1 VNRSIRQVAVVL
13 LGLFLVLFVQL
24 NRVQVLDAESLREHP
39 ANTRAVFRDFARPR
53 GPITTADGVV
63 VARSVAVS
71 GPLERLREYPLG
83 ERYAHITGY
92 LSLNVG
98 STGIERSY
106 NDELTGRTSGQ
117 QLDRIL
123 DLFGADQDFT
133 GEVVLTVRDD
143 LQQAA
148 QEALGQQLGSV
159 VALDPRSGA
168 VLASWSYPSYD
179 PNRLSAHDG
188 NAVNAAFAELQA
200 ASGTPLLE
208 KAYREIYFPGSTFKV
223 VTAAA
228 GLGSGEITPTFP
240 VFEQLDAYTPPLTTR
255 PIRNFGGAT
264 CGGDLDELLRV
275 SCNTGFAEMAA
286 ELLGPDPMVATAED
300 FGFNEAPPLDVPAT
314 AASRFPTDFGERLEA
329 PTPEIPAGV
338 YENTPT
344 LAQAA
349 IGQND
354 VAASPLHMAMVAGAI
369 ANDGVM
375 MQPHLV
381 GEVLDRTGDSIRS
394 IDPESWRTATSPE
407 VAADLRSSMIGV
419 VQDGTARRLAVDGLE
434 IGGKTGTAQL
444 GTDPPSSHA
453 WIVAFAGRPGAEPE
467 LAVAVLVQAQ
477 PGASEQTGGSVAA
490 PIARAVIER
499 YFAS

>member
-1 VNRSIRQVAVVL
+1 MNRSIRQVAVVM

-24 NRVQVLDAESLREHP
+24 NRVQVLDAESLRDHP
-39 ANTRAVFRDFARPR
+39 ANTRDVFRDISQPR

-63 VARSVAVS
+63 VARSVPAE
-71 GPLERLREYPLG
+71 GPLERRREYPLG

-106 NDELTGRTSGQ
+106 NDALTGRTTDQ
-117 QLDRIL
+117 QIDRIL
-123 DLFGADQDFT
+123 DLFGPEQDFT
-133 GEVVLTVRDD
+133 GEVVLNVRDD
-143 LQQAA
+143 LQQVA

-159 VALDPRSGA
+159 VALDPRDGA
-168 VLASWSYPSYD
+168 VLASWSYPSFD
-179 PNRLSAHDG
+179 PNRLSSHDG

-200 ASGTPLLE
+200 AAASPLLA

-228 GLGSGEITPTFP
+228 ALARAEVTPTFP
-240 VFEQLDAYTPPLTTR
+240 VFEPASAYTPPLTTR

-264 CGGDLDELLRV
+264 CGGDLGDLLRV
-275 SCNTGFAEMAA
+275 SCNTGFARLAA
-286 ELLGPDPMVATAED
+286 ELIGPEALIATAQD
-300 FGFNEAPPLDVPAT
+300 FGFNSEPPLDVPET
-314 AASRFPTDFGERLEA
+314 AASRFPTDFGERLEP
-329 PTPEIPAGV
+329 PTPENPAGV
-338 YENTPT
+338 FENTPA

-354 VAASPLHMAMVAGAI
+354 VAATPLQMALVAAAV
-369 ANDGVM
+369 ANDGVVM
-375 MQPHLV
+375 EPRFADR
-381 GEVLDRTGDSIRS
+381 VLDPTGGVVRTIE
-394 IDPESWRTATSPE
+394 PEPWTVATSPE
-407 VAADLRSSMIGV
+407 VAAELRTAMIGV
-419 VQDGTARRLAVDGLE
+419 VQDGTARRLAIDGLE
-434 IGGKTGTAQL
+434 VGGKTGTAQL

-453 WIVAFAGRPGAEPE
+453 WIIAFAGRPGQEPE
-467 LAVAVLVQAQ
+467 VAVAVLVQAQ
-477 PGASEQTGGSVAA
+477 PGASEQTGGTVAA

>member
-1 VNRSIRQVAVVL
+1 MNRNIRHVAVVL

-24 NRVQVLDAESLREHP
+24 NRVQVIDAEALRDHP
-39 ANTRAVFRDFARPR
+39 ANTRDVFRDFSQPR
-53 GPITTADGVV
+53 GPITTSDDVV
-63 VARSVAVS
+63 VARSVVV
-71 GPLERLREYPLG
+71 GGELERQREYPLG
-83 ERYAHITGY
+83 ERYAHLTGH

-98 STGIERSY
+98 LTGLERSY
-106 NDELTGRTSGQ
+106 NDELTGRSRSQ

-123 DLFGADQDFT
+123 DLFGSDQEHI

-143 LQQAA
+143 LQATA
-148 QEALGQQLGSV
+148 QEALGQRLGSV
-159 VALDPRSGA
+159 VALDPRTGG

-179 PNRLSAHDG
+179 PNRLASHDG

-200 ASGTPLLE
+200 AAGNPLLE

-228 GLGSGEITPTFP
+228 GLSRAEVTPSFP
-240 VFEQLDAYTPPLTTR
+240 VFEPTNAYTPPLTTR
-255 PIRNFGGAT
+255 PIRNFGGGT

-286 ELLGPDPMVATAED
+286 ELIGPPAMVATAED
-300 FGFNEAPPLDVPAT
+300 FGFNEPIPLDVPAT
-314 AASRFPTDFGERLEA
+314 AASRFPQDWGRQLEP
-329 PTPEIPAGV
+329 PTPERPAGV
-338 YENTPT
+338 FENTPA

-369 ANDGVM
+369 ANDGRM
-375 MQPHLV
+375 MVPHLV
-381 GEVLDRTGDSIRS
+381 DRVLDATGGTVRTIE
-394 IDPESWRTATSPE
+394 PEVWRTAASPE
-407 VAADLRSSMIGV
+407 VAAELRSAMLGV
-419 VQDGTARRLAVDGLE
+419 VDDGTARRLAIDGLQV
-434 IGGKTGTAQL
+434 GGKTGTAQL

-453 WIVAFAGRPGAEPE
+453 WIIAFAGRPGEAPE

-477 PGASEQTGGSVAA
+477 PGASEQTGGTVAA

-499 YFAS
+499 YFAG